1 METLF
6 GLHKETLEGK
16 LLRFLIE
23 IHNKEE
29 DTDYKE
35 IIKSLK
41 DNYCING
48 SIWDEYVEQRTR
60 IIKERGG
67 ESVSFENV
75 KQWFARDI
83 DNRVITIDKINKFNK
98 KSTFF
103 CPICGS
109 SLIPKAIESKKV
121 TPHFAHV
128 DLSSCNAES
137 MVHWWFK
144 NKFIE
149 PGDKFYIKT
158 DDVIEYVCKEIKIE
172 PVYKL
177 SNGKYNPDISIKT
190 ECNQEIIIEMQYS
203 NKKNVEDYIDYW
215 LELNKTIVEVDIKR
229 LKHND
234 EVYTLAPLFHDGKCR
249 YTKKND
255 LYHKTIGQYKEEI
268 FKTVNLNEYKM
279 RIEKLDW
286 FWQDVFRYKKDEISI
301 EEMVLLIDSFD
312 EQDKEIIESILD
324 KKSCNGLRTDY
335 LQFKNEQR
343 IKDEIHKFK
352 VTFNKDNND
361 FSMKYKTLEN
371 SHIEFTVSSVE
382 KLDSDI
388 ETIKDSIKISSFTA
402 GKSVESVARDLV
414 DMLKIEQI
422 KTSRCFIETLS
433 EMQKKYNDDLYEVLY
448 KRNGLYL
455 YYNSFKCLTVCED
468 VWSQIKKLKNAEK
481 LFKVFD
487 KRIMK
492 YMKNLVPIP
501 SPEKLCGFLEEKE
514 QTLKFIRDQISDQ
527 SIFVTLDWQKPSE
540 EEICIWIK
548 RKCWDRSQIGRIL
561 IKKGI
566 LKIYK
571 GVNCNYKLDKTLK
584 VHNLDEE
591 QYYLKFKGIIEAAI
605 LPYEYTCE
613 CAKVRATLNDFVNA
627 VQGDE
632 NMHRHIEKS
641 LAKRCEE
648 CREYKKKQMSLEKI
662 EHYVCKVLLNYNLD
676 FSIKRDYCG
685 AGTDDSDWIVFT
697 IPTRNTTFFINI
709 SDMLVSFYEIDEH
722 SKFEEDFDYT
732 LGNGF
737 EELFEFCSKKINQI
751 KELTQ

>member
-1 METLF
+1 ML
-6 GLHKETLEGK
+6 
-16 LLRFLIE
+16 
-23 IHNKEE
+23 N
-29 DTDYKE
+29 
-35 IIKSLK
+35 
-41 DNYCING
+41 
-48 SIWDEYVEQRTR
+48 
-60 IIKERGG
+60 
-67 ESVSFENV
+67 
-75 KQWFARDI
+75 QWF
-83 DNRVITIDKINKFNK
+83 TGGLKI
-98 KSTFF
+98 
-103 CPICGS
+103 
-109 SLIPKAIESKKV
+109 
-121 TPHFAHV
+121 
-128 DLSSCNAES
+128 
-137 MVHWWFK
+137 
-144 NKFIE
+144 FIE

-433 EMQKKYNDDLYEVLY
+433 EMQKKNITTICM
-448 KRNGLYL
+448 K
-455 YYNSFKCLTVCED
+455 FF
-468 VWSQIKKLKNAEK
+468 IK
-481 LFKVFD
+481 
-487 KRIMK
+487 
-492 YMKNLVPIP
+492 
-501 SPEKLCGFLEEKE
+501 
-514 QTLKFIRDQISDQ
+514 
-527 SIFVTLDWQKPSE
+527 
-540 EEICIWIK
+540 
-548 RKCWDRSQIGRIL
+548 
-561 IKKGI
+561 
-566 LKIYK
+566 
-571 GVNCNYKLDKTLK
+571 
-584 VHNLDEE
+584 
-591 QYYLKFKGIIEAAI
+591 
-605 LPYEYTCE
+605 
-613 CAKVRATLNDFVNA
+613 
-627 VQGDE
+627 
-632 NMHRHIEKS
+632 
-641 LAKRCEE
+641 
-648 CREYKKKQMSLEKI
+648 
-662 EHYVCKVLLNYNLD
+662 
-676 FSIKRDYCG
+676 
-685 AGTDDSDWIVFT
+685 GTVFT
-697 IPTRNTTFFINI
+697 FITIVLN
-709 SDMLVSFYEIDEH
+709 V
-722 SKFEEDFDYT
+722 
-732 LGNGF
+732 
-737 EELFEFCSKKINQI
+737 
-751 KELTQ
+751 